1 MTRPAHRRVS
11 RVLLFDEHEKIL
23 LMKTASPRLAA
34 PVIRWITPGGG
45 VDDHESHQ
53 EGAIRELFEET
64 GLRVADVGEPVWSV
78 SGESRFS
85 DGHVQTTYAEFFAVH
100 TQAFE
105 PVDHNWMPDE
115 FSDIH
120 DVRWWRLDDLR
131 VTEEP
136 FGPLNLVDLALGV
149 LDGRHTK

>member
-1 MTRPAHRRVS
+1 
-11 RVLLFDEHEKIL
+11 
-23 LMKTASPRLAA
+23 MKTASPRLAV

-45 VDDHESHQ
+45 VDDHETHG

-100 TQAFE
+100 TQSFE
-105 PVDHNWMPDE
+105 PVDHNWMPEE

-120 DVRWWRLDDLR
+120 DVRWWQLDDLR

-136 FGPLNLVDLALGV
+136 FGPLNLVDLASGV
-149 LDGRHTK
+149 LAGRHKK

>member
-1 MTRPAHRRVS
+1 
-11 RVLLFDEHEKIL
+11 VLLFDEHEKIL
-23 LMKTASPRLAA
+23 LMKTASPRLAV

-149 LDGRHTK
+149 LDGRQKK

>member
-1 MTRPAHRRVS
+1 
-11 RVLLFDEHEKIL
+11 
-23 LMKTASPRLAA
+23 MKTASPRLAV

-45 VDDHESHQ
+45 VDDHETHV

-100 TQAFE
+100 TQSFE

-120 DVRWWRLDDLR
+120 DVRWWQLDDLR

-136 FGPLNLVDLALGV
+136 FGPLNLVDLASGV
-149 LDGRHTK
+149 LTGRHKK

>member
-1 MTRPAHRRVS
+1 
-11 RVLLFDEHEKIL
+11 
-23 LMKTASPRLAA
+23 MKTASPRLAV

-45 VDDHESHQ
+45 VDDHESHEQ
-53 EGAIRELFEET
+53 GAIRELFEET

-120 DVRWWRLDDLR
+120 DVRWWQLDDLR

-136 FGPLNLVDLALGV
+136 FGPLNLVDLASGV
-149 LDGRHTK
+149 LAGRSTK

>member
-1 MTRPAHRRVS
+1 V
-11 RVLLFDEHEKIL
+11 
-23 LMKTASPRLAA
+23 
-34 PVIRWITPGGG
+34 
-45 VDDHESHQ
+45 

-100 TQAFE
+100 TQSFE

-115 FSDIH
+115 FSVIH
-120 DVRWWRLDDLR
+120 DVRWWQLDDIR
-131 VTEEP
+131 VKEEP
-136 FGPLNLVDLALGV
+136 FGPLNLVDLASGV
-149 LDGRHTK
+149 LTGRHKK